1 MGLRYGT
8 AITHWNNL
16 PPEDQL
22 ALHLALDRL
31 AANNP
36 DIVQQLERLADI
48 KENEPAKWEMG
59 VKLLLTQKTT
69 T

>member
-1 MGLRYGT
+1 MAQSYGK
-8 AITHWNNL
+8 AMRHWNNL

-36 DIVQQLERLADI
+36 DIVGQLEMLADL
-48 KENEPAKWEMG
+48 KDNDPAKWEMG
-59 VKLLLTQKTT
+59 IKILQTSKKAI
-69 T
+69 